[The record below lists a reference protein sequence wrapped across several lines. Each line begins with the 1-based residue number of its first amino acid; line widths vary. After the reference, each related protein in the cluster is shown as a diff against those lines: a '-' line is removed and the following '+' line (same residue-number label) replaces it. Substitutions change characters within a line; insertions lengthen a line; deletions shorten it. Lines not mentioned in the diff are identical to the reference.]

1 MKLIRILPIVLLFSF
16 ATGVSAF
23 TQAGYVVINAD
34 STQMYGATNVGPNP
48 QTPSEGAWISARHIA
63 NSYVMF
69 DGYDKANNRRFS
81 CYVFTNN
88 ALYNEAKNIAD
99 STSSTTFLRLN
110 KTATSSSCTA
120 IYMRNTSY
128 NQ

>member
-23 TQAGYVVINAD
+23 TQAGNIIVNSTY
-34 STQMYGATNVGPNP
+34 TQMYGTFNVGPNASAA
-48 QTPSEGAWISARHIA
+48 SEGAWISARHIA
-63 NSYVMF
+63 NGYVLF
-69 DGYDKANNRRFS
+69 DGFDKINNRRFS

-88 ALYNEAKNIAD
+88 ALYNEAKGIAD
-99 STSSTTFLRLN
+99 GTNSTSFLRLN
-110 KTATSSSCTA
+110 KSANSSSCTA
-120 IYMRNTSY
+120 IYLRNTSY